1 MPEINTFKDWWR
13 ANSDELFRR
22 VKKTDN
28 WWDEFEKCWE
38 VAQDLE
44 LKRCANLSAHR
55 LALEAQVAQ
64 ATTNGELLKYLDAQ
78 DALDKILQKVTNE

>member
-13 ANSDELFRR
+13 ANSDELFQR

-44 LKRCANLSAHR
+44 LKRCANLA
-55 LALEAQVAQ
+55 AQ
-64 ATTNGELLKYLDAQ
+64 AATNGELRKFLDAQ
-78 DALDKILQKVTNE
+78 DALDKILRKHEVTDE